1 MGLLR
6 VVATLVIA
14 GLALLALA
22 VALTLQVASAA
33 PVQRAVEASFAPASE
48 VVLRP

>member
-6 VVATLVIA
+6 LVATLVIA

-22 VALTLQVASAA
+22 VALTLQVAGAA
-33 PVQRAVEASFAPASE
+33 PAISQAIAPIVAS
-48 VVLRP
+48 VV

>member
-6 VVATLVIA
+6 LVATLVIA

-22 VALTLQVASAA
+22 VALTLQVAGAA
-33 PVQRAVEASFAPASE
+33 PANPAYE
-48 VVLRP
+48 LTFPLR